1 MQTVCKFFLYTNII
15 VSDMQ
20 GEIHISIYLDTRRV
34 KKNGKFPVKL
44 RVFIPFPREQ
54 KFYTL
59 PYEYTEDVFKDVWE
73 SKKPKKEHRE
83 DQIKLH
89 AILSKANAAASSLE
103 VFTTNEFEN
112 LLYSNKNIN
121 KKEISFYYKQHINRL
136 KENNQISTASNYE
149 LSLKSLQSFFGKEE
163 IPFQVITPAWLER
176 YEKHMIE
183 GKNRSQTTVGIY
195 LRPLRAIFN
204 IAIEEKSIKLDSYPF
219 GKKKYIIPAPKS
231 VKKALNKT
239 ALSVLYKSMPK
250 TIEQQR
256 AKDFWFFSY
265 SCNGMNFKDIANL
278 KVSNIE
284 GDSLTFKRAKTS
296 RSNKSHLI
304 QSIPLHDHALKVIEK
319 YGSMKG
325 KSDDYV
331 FNIINKSQSA
341 EEQHDKIKN
350 FIRYVNQHLV
360 KLAKDNGIDEKLST
374 YWARHSF
381 ATNAIIEGA
390 SMEFV
395 SEALQHSN
403 LNTTRGYFAGFENEK
418 KKEISTKLMDL

>member
-1 MQTVCKFFLYTNII
+1 MVSNMQ
-15 VSDMQ
+15 S
-20 GEIHISIYLDTRRV
+20 EIHISIYLDTRRV

-44 RVFIPFPREQ
+44 RVFIPYPREQ

-59 PYEYTEDVFKDVWE
+59 PFEFTETEFKEVWE
-73 SKKPKKEHRE
+73 TKKPKKEFRE
-83 DQIKLH
+83 DNIRLQ
-89 AILSKANAAASSLE
+89 AILSKANTIASTLD
-103 VFTTNEFEN
+103 VFTTTEFEN
-112 LLYSNKNIN
+112 LFFSNKNTN
-121 KKEISFYYKQHINRL
+121 KKEISSYYQQYINHL
-136 KENNQISTASNYE
+136 KENNQISTASNYD
-149 LSLKSLQSFFGKEE
+149 LSLKSLQSFYGKDE
-163 IPFQVITPAWLER
+163 IPFQIITPTWLER

-183 GKNRSQTTVGIY
+183 GKNLSQTTVGIY

-204 IAIEEKSIKLDSYPF
+204 TAIEEKSIKQDSYPF

-231 VKKALNKT
+231 VKKALNKSS
-239 ALSVLYKSMPK
+239 LSKLYKSTPD
-250 TIEQQR
+250 TIEQET

-278 KVSNIE
+278 KIGNIE
-284 GDSLTFKRAKTS
+284 GDTLTFKRAKTS
-296 RSNKSHLI
+296 RTNKSQLI
-304 QSIPLHDHALKVIEK
+304 QSIPLHAHALMVIEK
-319 YGSMKG
+319 YGNPKG
-325 KSDDYV
+325 KPDDYV
-331 FNIINKSQSA
+331 FGIINKSQSA

-350 FIRYVNQHLV
+350 FIRYVNQHIV
-360 KLAKDNGIDEKLST
+360 KLANTNGIEEKLST

-403 LNTTRGYFAGFENEK
+403 LNTTRGYFAGFENDK

>member
-1 MQTVCKFFLYTNII
+1 MVSSMQ
-15 VSDMQ
+15 S
-20 GEIHISIYLDTRRV
+20 EIHISVYLDTRRV

-44 RVFIPFPREQ
+44 RVFIPYPREQ

-59 PYEYTEDVFKDVWE
+59 PFEFTETEFKEVWE
-73 SKKPKKEHRE
+73 TKKPKKEFRE
-83 DQIKLH
+83 NNIRLQ
-89 AILSKANAAASSLE
+89 AILSNANTFAGSLD
-103 VFTTNEFEN
+103 VFTTKEFEN
-112 LLYSNKNIN
+112 LFFSNKNLN
-121 KKEISFYYKQHINRL
+121 KKEISFYYHQYINRL
-136 KENNQISTASNYE
+136 KENNQISTASNYD
-149 LSLKSLQSFFGKEE
+149 LSLKSLQSFYGKEE
-163 IPFQVITPAWLER
+163 IPFQIITPTWLER

-183 GKNRSQTTVGIY
+183 GRNLSQTTVGIY

-204 IAIEEKSIKLDSYPF
+204 TAIEEKSIKQDTYPF

-231 VKKALNKT
+231 VKKALNKSS
-239 ALSVLYKSMPK
+239 LSKLYKSIPD
-250 TIEQQR
+250 TIEQET

-278 KVSNIE
+278 KIGNIE
-284 GDSLTFKRAKTS
+284 GDTLTFKRAKTS
-296 RSNKSHLI
+296 RTNKSQLI
-304 QSIPLHDHALKVIEK
+304 QSIPLHTHALMVIEK
-319 YGSMKG
+319 YGNLKG
-325 KSDDYV
+325 KPDDYV
-331 FNIINKSQSA
+331 FGIINKSQSA

-350 FIRYVNQHLV
+350 FIRYVNQHIL
-360 KLAKDNGIDEKLST
+360 KLANTNGIEEKLST

-403 LNTTRGYFAGFENEK
+403 LNTTRGYFAGFENDK

>member
-1 MQTVCKFFLYTNII
+1 MQIFFLHTNII
-15 VSDMQ
+15 VSVMQ

-44 RVFIPFPREQ
+44 RVFIPYPREQ
-54 KFYTL
+54 KFYTI
-59 PYEYTEDVFKDVWE
+59 PYEYTEDEFRDVWE

-83 DQIKLH
+83 DQIKLQ
-89 AILSKANAAASSLE
+89 AILSKANAVASSLE
-103 VFTTNEFEN
+103 IFTTSEFEN
-112 LLYSNKNIN
+112 LLNSNKNIN
-121 KKEISFYYKQHINRL
+121 KKEISFYYSQYINKL

-149 LSLKSLQSFFGKEE
+149 LSLKSLQSFCGKKE
-163 IPFQVITPAWLER
+163 IPFQLITPSWLER

-183 GKNRSQTTVGIY
+183 SKNRSQTTVGIY
-195 LRPLRAIFN
+195 LRPLKAIFN

-231 VKKALNKT
+231 VKKALNKSS
-239 ALSVLYKSMPK
+239 LSILFKSTPK
-250 TIEQQR
+250 TIEQER

-278 KVSNIE
+278 RVSNIV

-296 RSNKSHLI
+296 RSNKSQLTHSL
-304 QSIPLHDHALKVIEK
+304 PLHEHALKVIKK
-319 YGSMKG
+319 YGDMTG
-325 KSDDYV
+325 KPDDYV
-331 FNIINKSQSA
+331 FSVINKSQSA
-341 EEQHDKIKN
+341 TEQHDKIKN
-350 FIRYVNQHLV
+350 FIRYVNQHLLQ
-360 KLAKDNGIDEKLST
+360 LAKDNGIDEKLST

-395 SEALQHSN
+395 SEALQHSS

-418 KKEISTKLMDL
+418 KKEISTKLIDF

>member
-1 MQTVCKFFLYTNII
+1 
-15 VSDMQ
+15 MQ

-44 RVFIPFPREQ
+44 RVFIPYPREQ

-59 PYEYTEDVFKDVWE
+59 PFEFTETEFKEVWE
-73 SKKPKKEHRE
+73 TKKPKKEFRE
-83 DQIKLH
+83 DNIRLQ
-89 AILSKANAAASSLE
+89 AILSKANTVASSLD
-103 VFTTNEFEN
+103 VFTTSEFEN
-112 LLYSNKNIN
+112 LFFSTKNIN
-121 KKEISFYYKQHINRL
+121 KKEISFYYHQYINHL
-136 KENNQISTASNYE
+136 KENNQISTASNYD
-149 LSLKSLQSFFGKEE
+149 LSLKSLQSFYGKEE
-163 IPFQVITPAWLER
+163 IPFQIITPTWLER

-183 GKNRSQTTVGIY
+183 GKNLSQTTVGIY

-204 IAIEEKSIKLDSYPF
+204 TAIEEKSIKQDCYPF

-231 VKKALNKT
+231 VKKALNKSS
-239 ALSVLYKSMPK
+239 LSKLYKSTPD
-250 TIEQQR
+250 TIEQET

-278 KVSNIE
+278 KIGNIE
-284 GDSLTFKRAKTS
+284 GDTLTFKRAKTS
-296 RSNKSHLI
+296 RTNKSQLI
-304 QSIPLHDHALKVIEK
+304 QSIPLHTHALMVIEK
-319 YGSMKG
+319 YGNMKG
-325 KSDDYV
+325 KPDDFV
-331 FNIINKSQSA
+331 FGIINKSQSA

-350 FIRYVNQHLV
+350 FIRYVNQHIV
-360 KLAKDNGIDEKLST
+360 KLANTNGIEEKLST

-403 LNTTRGYFAGFENEK
+403 LNTTRGYFAGFENDK
-418 KKEISTKLMDL
+418 KKEISTKLIYL

>member
-1 MQTVCKFFLYTNII
+1 MQ
-15 VSDMQ
+15 S
-20 GEIHISIYLDTRRV
+20 EIHISIYLDTRRV

-44 RVFIPFPREQ
+44 RVFIPYPREQ

-59 PYEYTEDVFKDVWE
+59 PFEFTETEFKEVWE
-73 SKKPKKEHRE
+73 TKKPKKEFRE
-83 DQIKLH
+83 DNIRLQ
-89 AILSKANAAASSLE
+89 AILSKANTIASTLD
-103 VFTTNEFEN
+103 VFTTTEFEN
-112 LLYSNKNIN
+112 LFFSNKNTN
-121 KKEISFYYKQHINRL
+121 KKEISSYYQQYINHL
-136 KENNQISTASNYE
+136 KENNQISTASNYD
-149 LSLKSLQSFFGKEE
+149 LSLKSLQSFYGKDE
-163 IPFQVITPAWLER
+163 IPFQIITPTWLER

-183 GKNRSQTTVGIY
+183 GKNLSQTTVGIY

-204 IAIEEKSIKLDSYPF
+204 TAIEEKSIKQDSYPF

-231 VKKALNKT
+231 VKKALNKSS
-239 ALSVLYKSMPK
+239 LSKLYKSTPD
-250 TIEQQR
+250 TIEQET

-278 KVSNIE
+278 KIGNIE
-284 GDSLTFKRAKTS
+284 GDTLTFKRAKTS
-296 RSNKSHLI
+296 RTNKSQLI
-304 QSIPLHDHALKVIEK
+304 QSIPLHAHALMVIEK
-319 YGSMKG
+319 YGNPKG
-325 KSDDYV
+325 KPDDYV
-331 FNIINKSQSA
+331 FGIINKSQSA

-350 FIRYVNQHLV
+350 FIRYVNQHIV
-360 KLAKDNGIDEKLST
+360 KLANTNGIEEKLST

-403 LNTTRGYFAGFENEK
+403 LNTTRGYFAGFENDK